1 MWTLET
7 AMNDITPSLT
17 LTAKEVLYQAACVAG
32 RAPSIANSQPW
43 RWRIGDET
51 LELRADRSR
60 QLTVADP
67 QGRLMILSCGA
78 ALHHASIVLAV
89 FGAAATVERI
99 DDPADPDLLARLT
112 LAGPHQVSAEDMR
125 LHHGLRT
132 RRTDRRP
139 FLGIRPL
146 PDEVLELL
154 RQATN
159 PFGVS
164 THAFDAQDVGF
175 LALAAQSAA
184 AIEQRDAAY
193 QEEMATWT
201 THRDAANGDG
211 VPNSVAVPQVP
222 RAVAVRDFAPGTIAG
237 LRPGP
242 GDDRYTAYLAFATTE
257 DGRADWLRT
266 GEALSAVLLTATTL
280 GVASSV
286 MSDVVEVAGARAL
299 LRGVVRPAGHPQ
311 LTVRLGVN
319 ESAGL
324 VPPTPRRA
332 CADVIEITPEA

>member
-1 MWTLET
+1 M
-7 AMNDITPSLT
+7 
-17 LTAKEVLYQAACVAG
+17 LYQVACVAC

-51 LELRADRSR
+51 LELRVDRSR

-67 QGRLMILSCGA
+67 QGRLMIQSCGA
-78 ALHHASIVLAV
+78 ALHHATIVLTV

-112 LAGPHQVSAEDMR
+112 LGGPHQVTAEDMR
-125 LHHGLRT
+125 LHHALRT

-139 FLGIRPL
+139 FLGIMPL
-146 PDEVLELL
+146 PDEVVDLL
-154 RQATN
+154 RHATA

-164 THAFDAQDVGF
+164 THEFDADDVGF

-184 AIEQRDAAY
+184 TIEQRDAAY
-193 QEEMATWT
+193 QQEMATWST
-201 THRDAANGDG
+201 DRDSANGDG
-211 VPNSVAVPQVP
+211 VPNWAAVPQVP
-222 RAVAVRDFAPGTIAG
+222 RAVAVRDFAPGAVAG
-237 LRPGP
+237 LRPGQ
-242 GDDRYTAYLAFATTE
+242 GDDRYTSYLALSTTK
-257 DGRADWLRT
+257 DGQADWLRT

-286 MSDVVEVAGARAL
+286 MSDVVEVPGARAL
-299 LRGVVRPAGHPQ
+299 LRGVLRPAGHPQ

-319 ESAGL
+319 ESADP
-324 VPPTPRRA
+324 VAPTPRRS
-332 CADVIEITPEA
+332 CADVIESGEGDQA